1 MRKLGKHIFLSVN
14 INFTLGEILT
24 YRSNSKMKSLILS
37 ICFLLLPIVAHA
49 DSSFRA
55 GDLERI
61 CTSPSE
67 DDHAACSLIVKA
79 YKDGFI
85 EGVANGVMGT
95 YRYDPDIFATVK
107 NVKAKDFVSRFN
119 KVVAQSTCIQNVQVD
134 DLAKAFSAYVKLNP
148 SVQAGPYRTAMF
160 RTIEATYCKK

>member
-1 MRKLGKHIFLSVN
+1 
-14 INFTLGEILT
+14 
-24 YRSNSKMKSLILS
+24 MKAQILS
-37 ICFLLLPIVAHA
+37 ICFLLLPNGAYA
-49 DSSFRA
+49 DSSLKA

-61 CTSPSE
+61 CTSPAE
-67 DDHAACSLIVKA
+67 DDRAVCSLIVKA

-107 NVKAKDFVSRFN
+107 NVKSKDFAPRFN

-134 DLAKAFSAYVKLNP
+134 DLTKVFSAYVKLNP

-160 RTIEATYCKK
+160 RMIEATYCKK

>member
-1 MRKLGKHIFLSVN
+1 
-14 INFTLGEILT
+14 
-24 YRSNSKMKSLILS
+24 MKAQILS
-37 ICFLLLPIVAHA
+37 IYFLLLPILAYA
-49 DSSFRA
+49 DTSLRA

-67 DDHAACSLIVKA
+67 DDRAVCSLIVKA

-85 EGVANGVMGT
+85 EGIANGVMGT

-107 NVKAKDFVSRFN
+107 NIKAKDFSPRFN

-134 DLAKAFSAYVKLNP
+134 DLTKAFSAYVKLNP

-160 RTIEATYCKK
+160 RMIEATYCKK

>member
-1 MRKLGKHIFLSVN
+1 MK
-14 INFTLGEILT
+14 TQIL
-24 YRSNSKMKSLILS
+24 L
-37 ICFLLLPIVAHA
+37 ICFLLLPISADA

-67 DDHAACSLIVKA
+67 DDRTVCSLIVKA

-85 EGVANGVMGT
+85 EGIANGVMGT
-95 YRYDPDIFATVK
+95 YRNDPDIFATVK
-107 NVKAKDFVSRFN
+107 NIKAKDFAPRFN
-119 KVVAQSTCIQNVQVD
+119 KVVAQSTCLQNVQVD
-134 DLAKAFSAYVKLNP
+134 DLSKAFSEYVKLNP

-160 RTIEATYCKK
+160 RMIEATYCKK